1 MGFVHFMASASG
13 RVMRAVVGVALIV
26 VGYGMHTPG
35 GTVIAI
41 VGLLPLLAGAFDFC
55 AFAPLF
61 GAPFSGKEIRNSSR
75 NGA

>member
-1 MGFVHFMASASG
+1 MGFVKFMASTSG
-13 RVMRAVVGVALIV
+13 RLVRAVAGVALIV
-26 VGYGMHTPG
+26 IGYGMHTPG

-61 GAPFSGKEIRNSSR
+61 GAPFSGKEIRSSSR
-75 NGA
+75 SGP